1 MHTLIKV
8 AAIAALS
15 FSSLVFA
22 KDEERDVRIERD
34 GRYSID
40 DFILGGPELVGYL
53 GELKE
58 TEGVTGI
65 VLLRSED
72 TTPEQQHHLA
82 QLAADAGIKA
92 YAKRGGK
99 MQELADH
106 QE

>member
-1 MHTLIKV
+1 MRTMLR
-8 AAIAALS
+8 AAAALVLL
-15 FSSLVFA
+15 FSSAAFA
-22 KDEERDVRIERD
+22 KDDARDVKIERD

-72 TTPEQQHHLA
+72 ATPEQQHRLA
-82 QLAADAGIKA
+82 GLAADAGIKA
-92 YAKRGGK
+92 YSRRGGK
-99 MQELADH
+99 LQEISGD
-106 QE
+106 

>member
-1 MHTLIKV
+1 MHTIVKV
-8 AAIAALS
+8 AAIAALA
-15 FSSLVFA
+15 FSSLAFA
-22 KDEERDVRIERD
+22 KDAERDVRIERD

-40 DFILGGPELVGYL
+40 DFILGGHELVGYL

-72 TTPEQQHHLA
+72 ATTEQQQQLA
-82 QLAADAGIKA
+82 QLAADAGVKA

-99 MQELADH
+99 MQELTG
-106 QE
+106 E

>member
-8 AAIAALS
+8 AAIAVLS
-15 FSSLVFA
+15 FSSLAFA

-40 DFILGGPELVGYL
+40 DFILGGHELVGYL

-58 TEGVTGI
+58 TEGVTGV

-72 TTPEQQHHLA
+72 ATAEQQQSLA
-82 QLAADAGIKA
+82 KLAADAGIKA

-99 MQELADH
+99 LQELSG
-106 QE
+106 Q

>member
-1 MHTLIKV
+1 MNTLIKV

-15 FSSLVFA
+15 FTSLAFA

-40 DFILGGPELVGYL
+40 DFILGGHELVGYL

-65 VLLRSED
+65 VLVRSENA
-72 TTPEQQHHLA
+72 TPEQQQHLA
-82 QLAADAGIKA
+82 QLAADAGVKA
-92 YAKRGGK
+92 FARRGGK
-99 MQELADH
+99 MQELTT
-106 QE
+106 E